1 MQSMFDISPVQW
13 FLLEASLLLLLV
25 AFAAFLARVL
35 PLRRHADRDADPLQ
49 PLEPETFSKCAV
61 VVYSKDEAGELNE
74 LLPQILGQDYPED
87 FEVIVVNEGESAS
100 VSEVVGDFQIAHKNL
115 YLTNTPDGARNLSRK
130 KLAITLGIKAT
141 RMPVVVLTSAGC
153 RIGSPLWLRAMMRH
167 FSHDATTEVVLGFA
181 AAPPYDDKAMGARAR
196 SFDFVADSAAWVS
209 PAISGHPWR
218 GTEHNLAY
226 TRELFFRNKGF
237 SRHLN
242 LRNGD
247 DDIFISEIAN
257 GDNTAVELSPD
268 GLVEVPGALSP
279 RAFRDEKARR
289 SFTSRFIRRRPRVV
303 GGLGFTCYFLVPLLA
318 IAAGLVTPRNWVPWA
333 AAGVVVALWYAVGLV
348 WHFAV
353 ASLHGRRLFL
363 TIPFL
368 AFSRPIRKLRRGLR
382 SIFSHSKRYT
392 WE

>member
-1 MQSMFDISPVQW
+1 MFDISPIQW
-13 FLLEASLLLLLV
+13 FLLEAALLMAFV
-25 AFAAFLARVL
+25 AFGAFMARVL

-49 PLEPETFSKCAV
+49 PLEPETFRKCAV
-61 VVYSKDEAGELNE
+61 IVYSKDEAAELRE
-74 LLPQILGQDYPED
+74 LLPQILGQDYPEA

-100 VSEVVGDFQIAHKNL
+100 VSEVVGELQLTHKNL

-141 RMPVVVLTSAGC
+141 RMPIVVLTTARSRLC
-153 RIGSPLWLRAMMRH
+153 SDRWLRSMMRH
-167 FSHDATTEVVLGFA
+167 FSHDPATEVVLGFA

-226 TRELFFRNKGF
+226 ARELFFRNKGF

-257 GDNTAVELSPD
+257 GDNTSVELSAD

-289 SFTSRFIRRRPRVV
+289 SFTSRFIRRRPRFV
-303 GGLGFTCYFLVPLLA
+303 GGLGFTCYFLSPLLA
-318 IAAGLVTPRNWVPWA
+318 LAAGLITPQNWVGWA
-333 AAGVVVALWYAVGLV
+333 AAGAILLIWYLVGMSWHIAVTT
-348 WHFAV
+348 
-353 ASLHGRRLFL
+353 LHGRRLFT

-368 AFSRPIRKLRRGLR
+368 AFSRPVRKLRRGVR